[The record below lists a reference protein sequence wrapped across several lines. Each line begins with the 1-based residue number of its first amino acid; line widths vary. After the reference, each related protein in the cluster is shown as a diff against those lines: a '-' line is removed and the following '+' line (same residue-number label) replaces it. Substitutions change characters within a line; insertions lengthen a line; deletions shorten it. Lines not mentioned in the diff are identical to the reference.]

1 MRAVE
6 FLVES
11 KESYQV
17 VYSAIKDLLPLAME
31 ELGLTNLPEI
41 NIFKSMNQQEQPTF
55 GSFSP
60 SDMTISLGID
70 RRHPIDICRTL
81 AHELVHFKQHQ
92 ENQLNANSG
101 ETGSNEENEAN
112 SVAGII
118 MRKFNKAYPN
128 YING

>member
-6 FLVES
+6 FLAES

-17 VYSAIKDLLPLAME
+17 VHSAIKDLLPMAME
-31 ELGLTNLPEI
+31 ELGLTKLPEI
-41 NIFKSMNQQEQPTF
+41 NIFKSMDYQDQPTF

-60 SDMTISLGID
+60 SEMIISLGID

-81 AHELVHFKQHQ
+81 AHELVHFKQQQ
-92 ENQLNANSG
+92 ENKLNANSG
-101 ETGSNEENEAN
+101 ETGSDEENEAN

-118 MRKFNKAYPN
+118 MRKFNKAHPK